1 MPEDF
6 LPGLLETL
14 ELRMIKPGKAN
25 PLTGL
30 LTSPETLGAGSEI
43 GYTDEQG
50 QFQVTNPEARK
61 VFFDRFFEGSK
72 VVDEEGNPLMVFH
85 GTPSENINIFD
96 SSRLGENTGATS
108 MEGFFFSGNYG
119 TAEEYKKSDWVL
131 KPEHQ
136 ERFDAL
142 SDEYQK
148 IEKKYGEPLNTKGN
162 YYFLD
167 KNKLPP
173 EVAQKVRQINLQMNE
188 FFSDQDM
195 QKPKYWMKKT
205 FGQVIPAYLSIK
217 DPFVFD
223 ADGSA
228 WTPDL
233 DKKIN
238 AMMRETAKE
247 YDGII
252 IKNIYDSE
260 TGVIDD
266 TYIVRDPAQIKSAEG
281 NRGTF
286 DPQNPD
292 IYSMNVMN
300 KGLLA
305 A

>member
-30 LTSPETLGAGSEI
+30 LTSPGTLGAGSQI

-72 VVDEEGNPLMVFH
+72 VVDDEGNPLMVFH
-85 GTPSENINIFD
+85 GTPSESINIFD

-142 SDEYQK
+142 SDEKDK
-148 IEKKYGEPLNTKGN
+148 IEKKFGEPQGSKGLW
-162 YYFLD
+162 YEID
-167 KNKLPP
+167 KNKHP
-173 EVAQKVRQINLQMNE
+173 EEAARVRQINQQFNE
-188 FFSDQDM
+188 IFSDQEM
-195 QKPKYWMKKT
+195 QRPKYWMKKT

-217 DPFVFD
+217 NPFVFD

-260 TGVIDD
+260 TGIIDD